1 MSNGAEDIK
10 HILFSCDRAK
20 EVWRVPGIWDSIAQ
34 MLTVDRSG
42 LVVLEEVIRKGEH
55 VRSLDVGLT

>member
-10 HILFSCDRAK
+10 LILFSCDRAK
-20 EVWRVPGIWDSIAQ
+20 EVWRAPGIWDSIGQ